1 LYTSIN
7 VYSNVKLIVPVDKY
21 DSIIIYC
28 FILANYY
35 FLKNIFDSI
44 MICKHFGE
52 CGGCRF
58 QDREY
63 SIQLEEK
70 DATCRRLLAD
80 SEIKTDLR
88 KIIPS
93 PKPFYY
99 RNKMEYTFYHDGG
112 ELVCGLHRKDKNRSV
127 FQLEECP
134 LFSED
139 IPLIMA
145 TVMDFARAT
154 GLPAYHPYRHQ
165 GFWRNL
171 VVREG
176 KFTGQIMVNLVT
188 SSDGKIDEEALRQAF
203 EGLPTGKR
211 IASLIHTIND
221 SLSNAVIPE
230 RVSILRG
237 EPFYEE
243 KLFHLSFRIPPFSFF
258 QVNPF
263 IMNIFYPELHRILNL
278 KGSEKI
284 LDIFCGSGTI
294 GLVLS
299 SRAKSVLGIELDETA
314 VENARSNARLN
325 RVENLNFIA
334 GKASRVMVE
343 NRRDWPGQF
352 DLLVV
357 NPPRSGISKKV
368 VKRILEIEPERVVY
382 SSCNP
387 KTFFPQASMLLE
399 RYHLESVQPF
409 DFFPQ
414 TPHMELLAVF
424 RRDRSI

>member
-1 LYTSIN
+1 MLAYYYFFSPPRSIN
-7 VYSNVKLIVPVDKY
+7 RGRKY
-21 DSIIIYC
+21 
-28 FILANYY
+28 N
-35 FLKNIFDSI
+35 
-44 MICKHFGE
+44 MMTCKHFGE

-58 QDREY
+58 LDREY
-63 SIQLEEK
+63 HLQLGEK
-70 DATCRRLLAD
+70 DELCRRLLEDAG
-80 SEIKTDLR
+80 IKTDLR
-88 KIIPS
+88 EIIPS
-93 PKPFYY
+93 PQPFYY
-99 RNKMEYTFYHDGG
+99 RNKMEFTFYHDGG
-112 ELVCGLHRKDKNRSV
+112 ELVCGLHRRDKNRSV
-127 FQLEECP
+127 FQLEECL

-139 IPLIMA
+139 LPLIMNA
-145 TVMDFARAT
+145 VMKFARAS
-154 GLPAYHPYRHQ
+154 GLPAYHPYRHE

-188 SSDGKIDEEALRQAF
+188 SSEGKIDDDALRQAF
-203 EGLPTGKR
+203 EGLPTERR
-211 IASLIHTIND
+211 IISLIHTVND

-237 EPFYEE
+237 DPFYEE
-243 KLFHLSFRIPPFSFF
+243 KLFQLSFRIPPFSFF

-263 IMNIFYPELHRILNL
+263 IMNVFYPELHRVLDL

-284 LDIFCGSGTI
+284 LDIFCGGGTI

-299 SRAKSVLGIELDETA
+299 SRAESILGIELDETA

-325 RVENLNFIA
+325 QVGNLSFIA

-343 NRRDWPGQF
+343 NREDWPGQF
-352 DLLVV
+352 DLVVV
-357 NPPRSGISKKV
+357 NPPRSGITKKV
-368 VKRILEIEPERVVY
+368 VKRILEINPERVVY

-387 KTFFPQASMLLE
+387 KTFFPQAGMLLE
-399 RYHLESVQPF
+399 SYHLEIIQPF

-424 RRDRSI
+424 RRNQSL